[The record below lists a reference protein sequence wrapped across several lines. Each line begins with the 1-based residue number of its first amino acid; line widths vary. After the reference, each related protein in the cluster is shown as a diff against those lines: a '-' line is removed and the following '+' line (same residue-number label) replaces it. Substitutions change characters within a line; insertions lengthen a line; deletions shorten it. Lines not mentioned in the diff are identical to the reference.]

1 MFIKKMKLGHTAKSN
16 TANIT
21 GFNHKF
27 PVRTSNNFKELN
39 KAAERT
45 EGIIVTRCWMGGALL
60 GQGENCSF
68 IPHQNSVECPQALR
82 RKGDIKN
89 LAAGNTQ

>member
-1 MFIKKMKLGHTAKSN
+1 MLIKKMKLGHTAKS

-27 PVRTSNNFKELN
+27 PVRTSNNFQELN

-45 EGIIVTRCWMGGALL
+45 QEL
-60 GQGENCSF
+60 
-68 IPHQNSVECPQALR
+68 
-82 RKGDIKN
+82 
-89 LAAGNTQ
+89 

>member
-1 MFIKKMKLGHTAKSN
+1 MLIKKMKLGHTAKSN
-16 TANIT
+16 NANIT

-27 PVRTSNNFKELN
+27 PVRTSNNFQELN

-45 EGIIVTRCWMGGALL
+45 QGIIVTRSWMGEAGL

-68 IPHQNSVECPQALR
+68 IPHQSSVECPQALR
-82 RKGDIKN
+82 SKGDS
-89 LAAGNTQ
+89 